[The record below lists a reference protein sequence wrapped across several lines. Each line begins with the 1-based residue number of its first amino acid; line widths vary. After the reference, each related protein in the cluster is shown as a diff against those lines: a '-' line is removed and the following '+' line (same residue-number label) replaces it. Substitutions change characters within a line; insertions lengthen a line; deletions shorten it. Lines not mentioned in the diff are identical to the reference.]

1 MNTKLRKTTC
11 YTQGVESRLRK
22 SLEQFTA
29 LNRHRRAVF
38 VTLTTKHSDPT
49 LAKTE
54 VNRLTDRLRRRF
66 GFKAVFCLEFNEQG
80 QAHYHVLLVPSGIW
94 MTWTT
99 ASVRSEIW
107 RHWKELGEHGK
118 TAFNVKPADIRRPQ
132 TLINYMC
139 KSDLPDGEPHEER
152 WQKKLP
158 AFLQSDGLPV
168 RWWGE
173 LNAKT
178 PQGRR
183 KPRSRTRLRV
193 PLERLPLA
201 T

>member
-29 LNRHRRAVF
+29 LNRHRRAV
-38 VTLTTKHSDPT
+38 
-49 LAKTE
+49 
-54 VNRLTDRLRRRF
+54 
-66 GFKAVFCLEFNEQG
+66 
-80 QAHYHVLLVPSGIW
+80 
-94 MTWTT
+94 
-99 ASVRSEIW
+99 
-107 RHWKELGEHGK
+107 ELGEHGK